1 MASALGDIFDDQAFL
16 LDVEV
21 WIEPFAGASLGGPQP
36 PGHLPRGG
44 GCRTANR
51 LRSPGELR

>member
-44 GCRTANR
+44 RVPHR
-51 LRSPGELR
+51 